1 MNWLSQEV
9 DLTYQI
15 RTAYT
20 ACIMLDGVKTGRD
33 GCLCCCTT
41 NCAKDDSDARGI
53 TPLDEFSGCVIT
65 LKAST
70 ENLETDANDI
80 GGDGER
86 FVVRGPPESAEI
98 SARVCSVTFRIPSL
112 QLDCWRESLRV
123 CLAEC
128 IDYHGLSLTP
138 CTKRKAK
145 RQLWMLVA
153 HRLCY
158 DRDDAW
164 ETGKYS
170 RVKRLAHLMHIEVF
184 EAQRPLWWLT
194 DEESKR
200 QAWRDRVWQHLPV
213 PFQDWFQT
221 YHTAASAEF
230 IYQPTVNTSDL
241 YSVRGD
247 VARQSDLLL
256 GDKPGPARKYAFF
269 EREAELCARYETH
282 TVLS

>member
-1 MNWLSQEV
+1 
-9 DLTYQI
+9 
-15 RTAYT
+15 
-20 ACIMLDGVKTGRD
+20 
-33 GCLCCCTT
+33 
-41 NCAKDDSDARGI
+41 
-53 TPLDEFSGCVIT
+53 
-65 LKAST
+65 
-70 ENLETDANDI
+70 
-80 GGDGER
+80 
-86 FVVRGPPESAEI
+86 
-98 SARVCSVTFRIPSL
+98 
-112 QLDCWRESLRV
+112 
-123 CLAEC
+123 
-128 IDYHGLSLTP
+128 
-138 CTKRKAK
+138 
-145 RQLWMLVA
+145 MLVA

-170 RVKRLAHLMHIEVF
+170 CVKRLAHLMHIEVF
-184 EAQRPLWWLT
+184 EALRPFWWLT

-241 YSVRGD
+241 YSVMGD
-247 VARQSDLLL
+247 VEQQSDLLL
-256 GDKPGPARKYAFF
+256 GDNPGPARKYAFF